1 MPQALKQCGY
11 DTEMYGKWHVGMF
24 HEDYQPHRR
33 GFDHFLGFLTGGADF
48 WTHRKCYDSVWI
60 HNLFSN
66 QTFVFRNR
74 AGRGLKRDGVLGDRD
89 QVSRGGL
96 NFAGLHSI
104 TIDLCFVLR
113 LKSQTEIHFIFVLEY

>member
-1 MPQALKQCGY
+1 MKALKSEKLLPQALKQCGY

-60 HNLFSN
+60 HNLFSLALVCFMVLSLFCN
-66 QTFVFRNR
+66 YHKL
-74 AGRGLKRDGVLGDRD
+74 RGVIKHQRISL
-89 QVSRGGL
+89 
-96 NFAGLHSI
+96 AI
-104 TIDLCFVLR
+104 
-113 LKSQTEIHFIFVLEY
+113 